1 MYASKKMKYAVLY
14 VDEDAIAELSS
25 KLAHLRFVK
34 KVEPSARPD
43 LRTSFSKETA
53 NED

>member
-43 LRTSFSKETA
+43 LRTSYSKETA

>member
-14 VDEDAIAELSS
+14 VDEEGVSELSS
-25 KLAHLRFVK
+25 KLSHLRFVK

-43 LRTSFSKETA
+43 LRTSYSKETA
-53 NED
+53 DED